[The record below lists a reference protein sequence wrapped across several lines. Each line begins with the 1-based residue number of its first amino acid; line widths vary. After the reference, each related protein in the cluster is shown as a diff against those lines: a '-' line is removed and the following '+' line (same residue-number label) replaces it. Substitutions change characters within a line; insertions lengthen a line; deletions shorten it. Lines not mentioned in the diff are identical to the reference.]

1 MDSNLPPELILLVKA
16 SPWAAA
22 FLWAFR
28 ELCKLLSPVS
38 CILAVRLARN
48 EKERAALVKIFQTAK
63 ASTLQLPRR
72 KSAKTTPEE

>member
-22 FLWAFR
+22 SLWAFR

-48 EKERAALVKIFQTAK
+48 EKERAALVKMFETSK
-63 ASTLQLPRR
+63 MPFFQLPLR